1 RRETT
6 AVLSAIP
13 GAQEL
18 DRVGNDIHR
27 LALVALLV
35 LPFTPFQAPVD
46 GHRATLL
53 EVLGAVLA
61 LRAPHGDV
69 EEIGLVDPIAGL
81 VTPACVHGKPEAAHR
96 RPAGCAAQLG
106 VAREV
111 AREDDSVDVG
121 GCHENCSYRSANVFE
136 FRSSEG
142 TSGWR
147 WLESEIPRSSRSLGR
162 FLRSRHR

>member
-18 DRVGNDIHR
+18 DRIGNDIHR

-35 LPFTPFQAPVD
+35 LPFPPFQAPVD
-46 GHRATLL
+46 GHRASLL

-61 LRAPHGDV
+61 LRAPDRDV
-69 EEIGLVDPIAGL
+69 EVVGLVDPLTGL
-81 VTPACVHGKPEAAHR
+81 VTPACVHRDPKAAHR
-96 RPAGCAAQLG
+96 VATARDVAQLR

-121 GCHENCSYRSANVFE
+121 SCHETAPI
-136 FRSSEG
+136 G
-142 TSGWR
+142 
-147 WLESEIPRSSRSLGR
+147 
-162 FLRSRHR
+162 